1 MNSRQGTRYI
11 KTRLGNELKE
21 KILQY
26 NGIISNS
33 EAKKKRPILSC
44 PRCELINAIEN
55 KYCSKCSYPL
65 KPEAYDEIK
74 IPEDKK
80 LKLLE
85 EKHRQDIQS
94 IRQEMNIQFTQIIN
108 MIQQNPNL
116 KYIKPELLSQKNN
129 RKINKYFL

>member
-1 MNSRQGTRYI
+1 MM
-11 KTRLGNELKE
+11 KLKF
-21 KILQY
+21 
-26 NGIISNS
+26 
-33 EAKKKRPILSC
+33 
-44 PRCELINAIEN
+44 
-55 KYCSKCSYPL
+55 
-65 KPEAYDEIK
+65 
-74 IPEDKK
+74 EDKK